1 MTEASKDAFDRLK
14 NRTRATDSPRSHTL
28 ITENK
33 DQITEFSH
41 SAMTEINQDSIPS
54 IIQEETEATVRRTIR
69 LEAGLDE
76 QLDQLCRRSKITRDT
91 FLEAAYQVCQDNPE
105 LLAVVLVEA
114 QRRYRRRKQAGEKRK
129 LETLNKKYQ

>member
-14 NRTRATDSPRSHTL
+14 NRTRATVSPRSHTL

>member
-1 MTEASKDAFDRLK
+1 MTEASNDAFARLK
-14 NRTRATDSPRSHTL
+14 KRTRATVSPRSHAL
-28 ITENK
+28 ITESQ

-41 SAMTEINQDSIPS
+41 SAVTEINQDTIPS
-54 IIQEETEATVRRTIR
+54 VTQEETGITVRRTIR

-91 FLEAAYQVCQDNPE
+91 FLEAAYRVCLDNPE
-105 LLAVVLVEA
+105 LLAVVLAEA
-114 QRRYRRRKQAGEKRK
+114 QQRYLQRKQTGEKRK